1 MTNILKLNK
10 ISSLADKVF
19 PEGYVMKDSIENPV
33 GIMLRSFKMH
43 DYEIPESVLCV
54 ARAGAGVNNIPLDK
68 CAEKGIV
75 VFNTPGANSNAV
87 KELVIC
93 SMLLCGR
100 KIVDSINWTK
110 NLTGEDI
117 GKQVEDGKKAFI
129 GGEILGK
136 TLVVVGMGAIGL
148 KVANASAALGMNV
161 IAFDSHLNDQ
171 KKAKLSAGITVMTDL
186 QEALNRA
193 DFISLHVPYVDST
206 KYMINAKSLSTMKDG
221 VIIINCARGELVN
234 NDDIKAALK
243 SGKVAK
249 YVTDF
254 PSAEVIGVENIIAT
268 PHIGASTPEAEDNC
282 AVMAAEEMVDYIE
295 NGNIRN
301 SVNYPA
307 LSKERNGK
315 RLCVLYKA
323 EADAKVKEILS
334 SDAVTAVKGN
344 YGYAILDFTDCKCKC
359 VEALN
364 AIPEVLKVR
373 KLA

>member
-10 ISSLADKVF
+10 ISPLADKVF
-19 PEGYVMKDSIENPV
+19 PQGYVMKDEIENPV
-33 GIMLRSFKMH
+33 GIMVRSFKMH

-68 CAEKGIV
+68 CADKGIV

-93 SMLLCGR
+93 SLLLCGR
-100 KIVDSINWTK
+100 KIIDSVNWTQK
-110 NLTGEDI
+110 LTGDDI

-136 TLVVVGMGAIGL
+136 TIAVIGMGAIGI
-148 KVANASAALGMNV
+148 KVANACVALGMKVVGYDPN
-161 IAFDSHLNDQ
+161 FGPE
-171 KKAKLSAGITVMTDL
+171 KKALTNPEVVIMSDL
-186 QEALNRA
+186 QKAMDNA
-193 DFISLHVPYVDST
+193 DFVTIHVPFLDST
-206 KYMINAKSLSTMKDG
+206 KYMINSKSLASMKDG
-221 VIIINCARGELVN
+221 VVIINCARGELVN
-234 NDDIKAALK
+234 NDDIKAAIK

-254 PSAEVIGVENIIAT
+254 PAADVIGVENIITT

-301 SVNYPA
+301 SVNFPA
-307 LSKERNGK
+307 LKKDRNGK
-315 RLCVLYKA
+315 RLCVLFKA
-323 EADAKVKEILS
+323 EAEAKVKSLLS
-334 SDAVTAVKGN
+334 DDTVTAVRGN
-344 YGYAILDFTDCKCKC
+344 YGYAISDFSGCRASCE
-359 VEALN
+359 EAL
-364 AIPEVLKVR
+364 AQVPGVLKVR
-373 KLA
+373 KIG